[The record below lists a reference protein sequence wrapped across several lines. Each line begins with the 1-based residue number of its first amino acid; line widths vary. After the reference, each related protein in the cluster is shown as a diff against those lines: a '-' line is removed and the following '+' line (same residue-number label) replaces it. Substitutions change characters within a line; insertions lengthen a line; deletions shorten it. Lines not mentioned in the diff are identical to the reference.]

1 MAGLEEVV
9 EGQFGRRLLLDRLDG
24 KFGCLGVVGQLGI
37 DDLLYALQLRS
48 HRQDRVAK
56 GGIDRLDHREDLQAD
71 LVALDVGHEVGA
83 VRDVGPSETVEV
95 ADEVGAA
102 DAQQRAHHVA
112 LARFHAR
119 QPMDARPPD
128 EVEEDGLHGVVA
140 MMGHTDGLG
149 PDSLPELAK
158 VGVAQLACRHFDTD
172 AMQLGVG
179 ARVEVGT
186 VERDGQ
192 LVAQRLAEVL
202 VAVGLVATQLEVAVD
217 GLQAV
222 AQVAQQQ
229 QQGHAVSATRQGDE
243 LQARLVQQSAVFD
256 IMGDKRLQTS
266 GFHCFN
272 QRFFLLQPTSFI
284 ASTSVFL
291 LQKTSVF
298 ASNKCL
304 GFKGT
309 IPYST

>member
-1 MAGLEEVV
+1 MPVSPWMPV
-9 EGQFGRRLLLDRLDG
+9 
-24 KFGCLGVVGQLGI
+24 
-37 DDLLYALQLRS
+37 
-48 HRQDRVAK
+48 
-56 GGIDRLDHREDLQAD
+56 
-71 LVALDVGHEVGA
+71 
-83 VRDVGPSETVEV
+83 
-95 ADEVGAA
+95 
-102 DAQQRAHHVA
+102 
-112 LARFHAR
+112 
-119 QPMDARPPD
+119 PPD

-149 PDSLPELAK
+149 PDSPPELAK
-158 VGVAQLACRHFDTD
+158 VGVAELACRHFDTD

-222 AQVAQQQ
+222 AQVAQQH
-229 QQGHAVSATRQGDE
+229 QQGYAVSTTRQGDE
-243 LQARLVQQSAVFD
+243 LQARLVQQSAFFD
-256 IMGDKRLQTS
+256 IMGDKRLQIS

-272 QRFFLLQPTSFI
+272 QRFLLLQPASF
-284 ASTSVFL
+284 AS
-291 LQKTSVF
+291 KTSVL

-309 IPYST
+309 SPYST